1 MIYES
6 SLTHHGVMGMQ
17 WGIRRYQ
24 PYPAG
29 YTGDGK
35 EIGRAAKV
43 VQKGSS
49 QSVEKAGVR
58 TGSNVVKYTRNSG
71 NTKNKQTSNN
81 SHIKSMPSRRRMVA
95 ESMAEEGKREDA
107 QGYKYNKP
115 NESGWVGA
123 KNAIKAKVETNEFKT
138 KAAGVAAGLT
148 GSAIA
153 TKATSGA
160 VKALAEVAITKFAPS
175 ASPAERKAMVDGLAS
190 IGSLTVSMVSSHYS
204 SKIGKAAAEKY
215 LNTEKAG

>member
-6 SLTHHGVMGMQ
+6 SLKHHGVMGMQ

-24 PYPAG
+24 PYPVG

-35 EIGRAAKV
+35 EVGRATKV
-43 VQKGSS
+43 VQKGSP
-49 QSVEKAGVR
+49 QSVEKSGVR
-58 TGSNVVKYTRNSG
+58 TGSNVVKYTRNSI
-71 NTKNKQTSNN
+71 NTKKTKVKQIVNN
-81 SHIKSMPSRRRMVA
+81 SHIKSMPSRSRMALPVL
-95 ESMAEEGKREDA
+95 
-107 QGYKYNKP
+107 
-115 NESGWVGA
+115 A
-123 KNAIKAKVETNEFKT
+123 KTDEFKT

-148 GSAIA
+148 GSVVA

-160 VKALAEVAITKFAPS
+160 VKNLAEIAITKVAPD
-175 ASPAERKAMVDGLAS
+175 ASPDERKAMVDGLAA